1 MMTSKDWFS
10 LVESEEKTKK
20 HHHSHF
26 LEVLICRFCVL
37 RHLPSFSSALMRSRP
52 SPSVTVKR
60 SSGLKPN
67 HSLATSNTTGSSST
81 TSMETLGTKS
91 RRNWAKPPPP
101 SPTRSTDTGPPERG
115 DRTGAHL
122 LGSLFFSQVIYPAK
136 LSADL
141 LADLCSA
148 ESLLPAATVQPPWLL
163 GKRSRGRCCPHSKI
177 VWRLWEQ
184 LSVCS
189 SFCSSSSDLMLLA
202 HKY

>member
-1 MMTSKDWFS
+1 MAVPLGVRRLQTFCRNVVSTNAAGGPLIPTVLSLLSTSKMMTSKDLFS
-10 LVESEEKTKK
+10 LVKSEEKTKK

-122 LGSLFFSQVIYPAK
+122 LGS
-136 LSADL
+136 
-141 LADLCSA
+141 
-148 ESLLPAATVQPPWLL
+148 
-163 GKRSRGRCCPHSKI
+163 
-177 VWRLWEQ
+177 
-184 LSVCS
+184 
-189 SFCSSSSDLMLLA
+189 
-202 HKY
+202 